1 MKPLVKHPQVH
12 MVSADEMRLK
22 LGWISRQ
29 MSYVGFL
36 NMSVPIIGGGGISH
50 LRIPKLQCE

>member
-1 MKPLVKHPQVH
+1 

-36 NMSVPIIGGGGISH
+36 NMSVPIMGGGGISH
-50 LRIPKLQCE
+50 LRIPKLQCEQ